1 MSAFPPNL
9 RLAVAALAVAWV
21 GTGIRA
27 QQTALPKQSPFLPP
41 EAAAA
46 PTSAV
51 SETIE
56 FAGVSSVGKHTDL
69 IFHNKS
75 TKKSHWI
82 GLGETKEGITV
93 LNYDD
98 RREQA
103 VIKLNGAEKIL
114 SLRKGTSKA
123 APGHV
128 PMLTPA
134 PMPVPVP
141 VFEPAAVAPAPI
153 VESPVPPAPK
163 PEGPPIPEAQ
173 LKQETEA
180 RMLVS
185 DLLEI
190 GMAQRRA
197 YEEAQRK
204 SAENSNGAAPAP
216 EAPPPPEE

>member
-1 MSAFPPNL
+1 MPRLLSSLRFASAIL
-9 RLAVAALAVAWV
+9 AIAVACAS
-21 GTGIRA
+21 GGA
-27 QQTALPKQSPFLPP
+27 QPMALPKNSPFLPP
-41 EAAAA
+41 AAAGA
-46 PTSAV
+46 PTAAA

-69 IFHNKS
+69 IFHDKS

-93 LNYDD
+93 LNYDN

-103 VIKLNGAEKIL
+103 VIKLNGVQKIL
-114 SLRKGTSKA
+114 TLRKGSGTSKSPA
-123 APGHV
+123 GSMPMMMPAPL
-128 PMLTPA
+128 PIPA
-134 PMPVPVP
+134 PMIEPVASV
-141 VFEPAAVAPAPI
+141 PI
-153 VESPVPPAPK
+153 VESPVPLAPK
-163 PEGPPIPEAQ
+163 PEGPPVPETQ

-204 SAENSNGAAPAP
+204 SADGTPGTAP
-216 EAPPPPEE
+216 ETAPPTP